1 METWSSRE
9 RQMLGIHPWELSWG
23 NGFIVRESHR
33 RAEARGLSPG
43 HSNYGVRKFRRK
55 LTKAKEKATLI
66 FWKLTEERISCI

>member
-23 NGFIVRESHR
+23 NGFIERESHR

-43 HSNYGVRKFRRK
+43 ALQLLWGQEIQKEMDQSEREGKFDI
-55 LTKAKEKATLI
+55 LEAD
-66 FWKLTEERISCI
+66 